1 MPRSISRSKS
11 GSTNGGAGK
20 KLRLEEFLPYRLS
33 ILSNRISGAI
43 ANSYGRRFGLTIR
56 EWRIMAVLGE
66 TPDISAGELAERT
79 AIDKVAVSRAVRS
92 LLGRGRL
99 LRRFST
105 EDRRR
110 SVLRLSKAG
119 ERLYG
124 EIAPMAQN
132 YENTLLARL
141 SANER
146 HQLDKALTRLMEIQ
160 PEVDTE
166 IFSRP
171 GQPSAQ

>member
-1 MPRSISRSKS
+1 MPRSTS
-11 GSTNGGAGK
+11 GSTTGDPEK

-43 ANSYGRRFGLTIR
+43 ANIYGQRFGLTIR

-66 TPDISAGELAERT
+66 TPNISAGELAERT

-110 SVLRLSKAG
+110 SVLRLSKSG

-124 EIAPMAQN
+124 EIAPMAQS

-146 HQLDKALTRLMEIQ
+146 HQLDKALTRLMEVQ
-160 PEVDTE
+160 PEVDAE
-166 IFSRP
+166 IFSRR
-171 GQPSAQ
+171 GLATTQ

>member
-1 MPRSISRSKS
+1 MPGSISRSTVADS
-11 GSTNGGAGK
+11 AK
-20 KLRLEEFLPYRLS
+20 KLRLEDFLPYRLS

-66 TPDISAGELAERT
+66 TPDISASELAERT

-92 LLGRGRL
+92 LLGKGRL
-99 LRRFST
+99 LRRFSV

-119 ERLYG
+119 EKLYG
-124 EIAPMAQN
+124 EIAPMAQS
-132 YENTLLARL
+132 YEKTLLARL
-141 SANER
+141 SVNEQR
-146 HQLDKALTRLMEIQ
+146 QLNKALTRLMEVQ
-160 PEVDTE
+160 PEVDAE
-166 IFSRP
+166 IFSRRGLP
-171 GQPSAQ
+171 TTQ